1 MDEVTEFAEQ
11 NKGILGTVAFLA
23 FLIAILYV
31 IYTYLYPA
39 VDPTYTNFLKGEHD
53 ARHAIRIHKPVPAIY
68 TGGDFTFSFWM
79 YIDDWNYKVASN
91 KFLFAIS
98 PDPAVPTS
106 TSPLVGMLTPIQ
118 NGLVVRANT
127 VTAQQQPPAA
137 PPAAPTPTT
146 GGGSPDITIEANL
159 QAMLNQQSSF
169 AMYQSTVDTPCDIK
183 EVPLQ
188 RWVNVTIVSSGRVL
202 DVYIDGK
209 LSRSC
214 VLENVVNVPR
224 GPLRLRLGENGGFG
238 GRYASVQMWS
248 QAMTPDVIYGI
259 YMMGPTQGV
268 HNIFTDLAKW
278 LNLNVTFTGP
288 VASGTQAP
296 SNPFSSSTQQG
307 STIASRL

>member
-1 MDEVTEFAEQ
+1 MDDVTEFAEQ

-23 FLIAILYV
+23 VLIAILYV

-53 ARHAIRIHKPVPAIY
+53 ARHPVRIQKPVPAIY
-68 TGGDFTFSFWM
+68 TGGEFTFSFWM

-106 TSPLVGMLTPIQ
+106 TSPIVGMLTPIQ
-118 NGLVVRANT
+118 NGLVIRANT
-127 VTAQQQPPAA
+127 VTAQQQPPGA
-137 PPAAPTPTT
+137 PPAGPTSTA

-159 QAMLNQQSSF
+159 QAMMNQQSSF

-214 VLENVVNVPR
+214 VLENVVNVSR

-268 HNIFTDLAKW
+268 HNIFTDISKW

-288 VASGTQAP
+288 ASGQTQGP
-296 SNPFSSSTQQG
+296 SNPFSAATQQA
-307 STIASRL
+307 SALASRL